1 MSHVLKN
8 DRYIR
13 AALRQ
18 PVDCT
23 PVWMMRQAGRYLPEY
38 RATRAQ
44 AGSFMQLCTTP
55 DLACE
60 VTLQPLRRFDLDA
73 AILFSDILTVPDA
86 MGLGLQFETGE
97 GPRFARPVRSAA
109 DVAALPVPD
118 PEIETRYVMD
128 AIRVIRGELN
138 GTVPLIGF
146 CGSPWTIATYMVEG
160 SGSKE
165 YAQIKGLMYAEP
177 KTLHALLAKMTKA
190 LSAYLSAQIHAGA
203 QAVMIFD
210 TWGGVLTPAAYQE
223 FSLHY
228 MAEIIAALPR
238 NYQGQRIPVTVFTK
252 GGGSWLNLMADIGA
266 DMLGVDWTTP
276 LAQARAMVG
285 DRCALQGNLDPG
297 VLYGTPERIHAEVA
311 TMLASF
317 GHGSGHVANL
327 GHGIHQ
333 FVDPANAKVFI
344 DAVHQLS
351 RPYHF

>member
-1 MSHVLKN
+1 MSVVLKN
-8 DRYIR
+8 DRYLR

-38 RATRAQ
+38 KATRAQ

-60 VTLQPLRRFDLDA
+60 VTLQPLRRFALDA

-86 MGLGLQFETGE
+86 MGCGLQFETGE
-97 GPRFARPVRSAA
+97 GPRFERPVRTAA
-109 DVAALPVPD
+109 DVARLPIPD
-118 PEIETRYVMD
+118 PEQETRYVMD
-128 AIRVIRGELN
+128 AVRLIRRELQ
-138 GTVPLIGF
+138 GAVPLIGF

-160 SGSKE
+160 GGSKE
-165 YAQIKGLMYAEP
+165 YAHIKGLMYAEP
-177 KTLHALLAKMTKA
+177 ATLHALLGKLTAA
-190 LSAYLSAQIHAGA
+190 LTAYLTAQVHAGA
-203 QAVMIFD
+203 QALMIFD
-210 TWGGVLTPAAYQE
+210 TWGGVLTPAAYEE
-223 FSLHY
+223 FSLRY
-228 MAEIIAALPR
+228 MTQIVAALPR
-238 NYQGQRIPVTVFTK
+238 QHDGQRIPVTVFTK
-252 GGGSWLNLMADIGA
+252 GGGAWLSRMADTGA

-285 DRCALQGNLDPG
+285 ERCALQGNLDPG
-297 VLYGTPERIHAEVA
+297 VLYGTPERIRAEVA

-333 FVDPANAKVFI
+333 FVNPENAKVFV
-344 DAVHQLS
+344 DAVHELS
-351 RPYHF
+351 QPYHR